1 MYSYNKKNLSRLS
14 FLSIVAPLLL
24 SGLAHLWNPIG
35 FPHGPVNDEGIYL
48 RRAMNVVEG
57 HGPQE
62 LSPLYYDHPYFLQL
76 FLASVF
82 GVVGYPDSFAFAGGD
97 VYYIETLYLV
107 PRVLTGILAIT
118 DTFLIYKIAA
128 SRYNSTRV
136 ALLASILFAVMPI
149 TFPIRWVLLESVQLP
164 FLLLSILLV
173 TRKRGNGRPVHHIK
187 LEVSYSTIITLTSG
201 IFLGLSIFTKIPAFI
216 MIPFVAFLVYTN
228 SNNNNNNSNKERWK
242 LLGLW
247 FIPVVAIPLIWPVYV
262 TFSLGQFDEWWTGIN
277 LQTNRTNFNT
287 FFDSVNYN
295 FKVDPAF
302 VILGIISLIF
312 VALKKDTF
320 ILFWVIPFVI
330 FLFAI
335 RFVSFYHLIPIVPAF
350 CIAASVLIM
359 DLSDKIVKHRIKQK
373 MTAGTLPIIAIS
385 AVAVFGFVNTIMM
398 IAMSNN
404 SPYFEALSFLVQY
417 LKDVA
422 KNDNKDGQ
430 RVSVISNPF
439 YLWIPKYVFNLDND
453 YIGYYDSKMP
463 IKNDKILA
471 VMDQG
476 FIDRMKN
483 NQAGKQIQDIN
494 KYSSH
499 TMSMIAA
506 LDGSAQQHNRR
517 EYVYIYEYKIDN
529 R

>member
-1 MYSYNKKNLSRLS
+1 MYSYIKKNLSRLS

-97 VYYIETLYLV
+97 VFHIETLYLV

-128 SRYNSTRV
+128 RRYNGRRI
-136 ALLASILFAVMPI
+136 AFLASVLFAVMPI

-164 FLLLSILLV
+164 FLLLSILLA
-173 TRKRGNGRPVHHIK
+173 TRKKGNGRPVHDIGS
-187 LEVSYSTIITLTSG
+187 EVNYSITLTSG

-216 MIPFVAFLVYTN
+216 MIPLVAFLVYTN
-228 SNNNNNNSNKERWK
+228 NNNNNNKERWK

-247 FIPVVAIPLIWPVYV
+247 FIPVMAIPLIWPVYV
-262 TFSLGQFDEWWTGIN
+262 TFSWGQFDDWWTGIN
-277 LQTNRTNFNT
+277 LQTHRTNFNT
-287 FFDSVNYN
+287 FFDSVNHN
-295 FKVDPAF
+295 FKIDPAF
-302 VILGIISLIF
+302 VILGIISLVF
-312 VALKKDTF
+312 VALIKKDTF
-320 ILFWVIPFVI
+320 IILWVIPFVV
-330 FLFAI
+330 FLNAI
-335 RFVSFYHLIPIVPAF
+335 RFVSFYHLIPIVPAL

-359 DLSDKIVKHRIKQK
+359 NLSDKIVKHKIKQK
-373 MTAGTLPIIAIS
+373 MIAASLPIIAIS
-385 AVAVFGFVNTIMM
+385 AVAVFGFANTIMM
-398 IAMSNN
+398 IATSNN

-417 LKDVA
+417 LKDVGN
-422 KNDNKDGQ
+422 NDNEDGQ

-439 YLWIPKYVFNLDND
+439 YLWIPKYVFDLDND

-463 IKNDKILA
+463 IKNNKILA

-499 TMSMIAA
+499 IMSKIAV

-517 EYVYIYEYKIDN
+517 EYVYLYEYKIDN

>member
-1 MYSYNKKNLSRLS
+1 LYSYIKKNLSQLS
-14 FLSIVAPLLL
+14 FLFIVAPLFL

-82 GVVGYPDSFAFAGGD
+82 GMVGYPDSFAFAGGD

-107 PRVLTGILAIT
+107 PRVLTGILAVT

-128 SRYNSTRV
+128 RRYNSTRI
-136 ALLASILFAVMPI
+136 ALLASILFAIMPI
-149 TFPIRWVLLESVQLP
+149 TFPTRWVLLESVQLP
-164 FLLLSILLV
+164 FLLLSILLA

-187 LEVSYSTIITLTSG
+187 LKVSYSTIITLTSG
-201 IFLGLSIFTKIPAFI
+201 IFLGLSIFTKIPAFT
-216 MIPFVAFLVYTN
+216 MISFVAFLVYTN
-228 SNNNNNNSNKERWK
+228 NNNNNKERWK

-247 FIPVVAIPLIWPVYV
+247 FIPELAIPLIWPVYV

-277 LQTNRTNFNT
+277 LQTHRTNFNT

-295 FKVDPAF
+295 FKIDPAF
-302 VILGIISLIF
+302 VILGIISLVF
-312 VALKKDTF
+312 VALIKRDTF
-320 ILFWVIPFVI
+320 IPLWVIPFAI
-330 FLFAI
+330 FLNAI
-335 RFVSFYHLIPIVPAF
+335 RFVSFYHFIPIVPAL
-350 CIAASVLIM
+350 CIAEAVLIIN
-359 DLSDKIVKHRIKQK
+359 LSDKIVKHKIKQK
-373 MTAGTLPIIAIS
+373 MIVASLPIIAIS
-385 AVAVFGFVNTIMM
+385 VVAVFGFANTIMM
-398 IAMSNN
+398 IAVSNN

-417 LKDVA
+417 LKDVG
-422 KNDNKDGQ
+422 KNDNEDGQ
-430 RVSVISNPF
+430 RISVISNPF

-453 YIGYYDSKMP
+453 YIGYYDSKIP
-463 IKNDKILA
+463 IKNNKILA

-483 NQAGKQIQDIN
+483 NQAGKQIQDIY

>member
-1 MYSYNKKNLSRLS
+1 LYSYIKKDLSRLS
-14 FLSIVAPLLL
+14 FLFIVAPLLL

-97 VYYIETLYLV
+97 VHYIETLYLV
-107 PRVLTGILAIT
+107 PRVLTGVLAIT

-128 SRYNSTRV
+128 RRYNSTRI
-136 ALLASILFAVMPI
+136 ALLASILFAIMPI
-149 TFPIRWVLLESVQLP
+149 TFPTRWVLLESVQLP
-164 FLLLSILLV
+164 FLLLSILLA

-187 LEVSYSTIITLTSG
+187 LKVSYSTIITLTSG
-201 IFLGLSIFTKIPAFI
+201 IFLGLSIFTKIPAFT

-228 SNNNNNNSNKERWK
+228 NNNNNNKERWK

-247 FIPVVAIPLIWPVYV
+247 FIPVVAIPLIGPVYV

-277 LQTNRTNFNT
+277 LQTHRTNFNT

-295 FKVDPAF
+295 FKIDPAF
-302 VILGIISLIF
+302 VILGIISLVF
-312 VALKKDTF
+312 VALIKRDTF
-320 ILFWVIPFVI
+320 ILLWVIPFAI
-330 FLFAI
+330 FLNAI
-335 RFVSFYHLIPIVPAF
+335 RFVSFYHFIPIVPAL
-350 CIAASVLIM
+350 CIAEAVLIIN
-359 DLSDKIVKHRIKQK
+359 LSDKIVKHKIKQK
-373 MTAGTLPIIAIS
+373 MIAASLPIIAIS
-385 AVAVFGFVNTIMM
+385 AVAVFGFANTIMM

-417 LKDVA
+417 LKDVG
-422 KNDNKDGQ
+422 KNDNEDGQ
-430 RVSVISNPF
+430 RISVISNPF
-439 YLWIPKYVFNLDND
+439 YQWIPKYVFNLDND

-463 IKNDKILA
+463 IKNNKILA

>member
-1 MYSYNKKNLSRLS
+1 MYSYIKKNLSRLS

-82 GVVGYPDSFAFAGGD
+82 GMVGYPDSFAFAGGD

-107 PRVLTGILAIT
+107 PRVLTGILAVT

-128 SRYNSTRV
+128 RRYNSTRI

-164 FLLLSILLV
+164 FLLLSILLA
-173 TRKRGNGRPVHHIK
+173 TRKRGNGRPVHYIK

-228 SNNNNNNSNKERWK
+228 NNNNNSNKERWK

-247 FIPVVAIPLIWPVYV
+247 IIPVVAIPLIWPVYV

-277 LQTNRTNFNT
+277 LQTHRTNNNT

-295 FKVDPAF
+295 FKIDPAF
-302 VILGIISLIF
+302 VILGIISLVF
-312 VALKKDTF
+312 VALIKKDTF
-320 ILFWVIPFVI
+320 ILLWVMPFVV
-330 FLFAI
+330 FLNAI
-335 RFVSFYHLIPIVPAF
+335 RFVSFYHLIPIVPAL

-359 DLSDKIVKHRIKQK
+359 NLSDKIVKHKIKQK
-373 MTAGTLPIIAIS
+373 MIAASLPIIAIS
-385 AVAVFGFVNTIMM
+385 AVAVFGFANMIMM

-417 LKDVA
+417 LKDVG
-422 KNDNKDGQ
+422 KNDNEDGQ

-463 IKNDKILA
+463 IKNNKILA

-506 LDGSAQQHNRR
+506 LDGSAQQHSRR

>member
-1 MYSYNKKNLSRLS
+1 LYSYIKKDLSRLS
-14 FLSIVAPLLL
+14 FLFIVAPLLL

-97 VYYIETLYLV
+97 VHYIETLYLV
-107 PRVLTGILAIT
+107 PRVLTGVLAMT

-128 SRYNSTRV
+128 RRYNSTRI
-136 ALLASILFAVMPI
+136 ALLASILFAIMPI
-149 TFPIRWVLLESVQLP
+149 TFPTRWVLLESVQLP
-164 FLLLSILLV
+164 FLLLSILLA

-187 LEVSYSTIITLTSG
+187 LKVSYSTIITLTSG
-201 IFLGLSIFTKIPAFI
+201 IFLGLSIFTKIPAFT

-228 SNNNNNNSNKERWK
+228 NNNNNNKERWK

-247 FIPVVAIPLIWPVYV
+247 FIPVVAIPLIGPVYV

-277 LQTNRTNFNT
+277 LQTHRTNFNT

-295 FKVDPAF
+295 FKIDPAF
-302 VILGIISLIF
+302 VILGIISLVF
-312 VALKKDTF
+312 VALIKRDTF
-320 ILFWVIPFVI
+320 ILLWVIPFAI
-330 FLFAI
+330 FLNAI
-335 RFVSFYHLIPIVPAF
+335 RFVSFYHFIPIVPAL
-350 CIAASVLIM
+350 CIAEAVLIIN
-359 DLSDKIVKHRIKQK
+359 LSDKIVKHKIKQK
-373 MTAGTLPIIAIS
+373 MIAASLPIIAIS
-385 AVAVFGFVNTIMM
+385 AVAVFGFANTIMM

-417 LKDVA
+417 LKDVG
-422 KNDNKDGQ
+422 KNDNEDGQ
-430 RVSVISNPF
+430 RISVISNPF
-439 YLWIPKYVFNLDND
+439 YQWIPKYVFNLDND

-463 IKNDKILA
+463 IKNNKILA